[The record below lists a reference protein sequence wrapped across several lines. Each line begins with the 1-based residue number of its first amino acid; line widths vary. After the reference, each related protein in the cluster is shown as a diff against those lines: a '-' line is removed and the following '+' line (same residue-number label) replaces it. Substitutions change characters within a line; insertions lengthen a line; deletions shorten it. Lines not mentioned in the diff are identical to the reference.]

1 MKLSD
6 ISIQRPVFATVM
18 SLAIILFGVIAFT
31 RLPVRE
37 YPDIDPPVVSI
48 TTFYR
53 GASPSVVETE
63 ITDVLEEQFATLEA
77 VKTITSSSREQGSV
91 ITIEFELNREVEQAA
106 NDVRDRVARVRG
118 ELPSEADDPIVAKVD
133 VNAQPIFWIA
143 LSSDRHSGLDLT
155 EVGELILKE
164 RLQRL
169 PGVGSV
175 FIGGERRYAMRVWLD
190 PQRMAARGVTSVD
203 IDRAIQ
209 VENAE
214 IPGGRVEGQGRE
226 FPVRTRGELTR
237 PEEFAAIVVS
247 QRGNDIV
254 RVGDVAEVEVGP
266 EDERTAARWN
276 AQQAIGLGVV
286 KQNRASTLEVAENV
300 RNALP
305 ELQTLMPEGM
315 KLEVAYDSSTFIQE
329 SIDEVSHTILIAMCL
344 VVLVILVFLKSFRA
358 TLIPTVAIPVSIIGA
373 LAVAYMLGFTIN
385 ILTLLALVLA
395 IGLVVDDAIVVLE
408 NVYRHMEMGKSRLRA
423 AYDGSKEIGFAII
436 ATTVSLVAVFIPV
449 AFLQGSVGRLFTEF
463 GITLAVAVL
472 ISGFVA
478 LTLTPMLTS
487 KMLRPLHGTGNS
499 WASRS
504 FDAFFTGLDRNYD
517 RILRGA
523 MRRPVWVLG
532 VSAFSIALA
541 VLAFLFMPK
550 ELAPVED
557 RGVGFGIVIAP
568 EGATLE
574 YTDRY
579 MHMVEGILMPLPER
593 RGLFTATGLGF
604 GGPGR
609 VTNGILFLSLK
620 PKHDRPKA
628 WRPTPLPVLPMIQV
642 PIYRERSQQE
652 IVQELFPQLLGIP
665 GVLAFVIN
673 PPSLGGD
680 FGSSPVEYVLQ
691 AQDYE
696 TLGQSVGVMMG
707 EIQKLGYM
715 INPDTDLRLNT
726 PQLDISI
733 DRDRASQ
740 LGVSVSD
747 IGGAL
752 ETFLGGRVVSE
763 FKRGTKQYDV
773 IAQMRPTARATPSTI
788 DEIYLRGRTGLVQLA
803 SVVNVRETVAP
814 KELNHYNRQRSATI
828 TANLVPQVSLGQ
840 ALDDLDRIATAS
852 LPQGVKREL
861 SGQSKEFR
869 ESSGSLYLLFLL
881 AVVFIYLVLAAQFE
895 SFVHPMTILLSVPLA
910 VVGALISL
918 YLFQQSMNIFS
929 QIGLIMLI
937 GLVTKNS
944 ILIVEYANQLRARG
958 EETSEAVIHAA
969 EIRLRPIL
977 MTSFATIFGVLPLA
991 IGLGTGAESRR
1002 PLGIAVVGGLLFST
1016 FLTLLLVPVVYRLL
1030 ARFTRASIEAVP
1042 TEEEARAHEHE
1053 PGPPAGPGAGDGAP
1067 RAPETPRVPSPGT
1080 PEPAPIAYRT
1090 RTE

>member
-37 YPDIDPPVVSI
+37 YPDIDPPVVSV

-91 ITIEFELNREVEQAA
+91 ITIEFELSREVEQAA

-118 ELPSEADDPIVAKVD
+118 ELPAEADDPIVAKVD

-155 EVGELILKE
+155 EAGELILKE

-190 PQRMAARGVTSVD
+190 PHRMASRGVTSLD
-203 IDRAIQ
+203 IERAIRT
-209 VENAE
+209 ENAE

-226 FPVRTRGELTR
+226 FPVRTRGELAA

-247 QRGNDIV
+247 HRGDDIV

-276 AQQAIGLGVV
+276 GQQAIGLGVV

-305 ELQTLMPEGM
+305 EFQTLIPEGM
-315 KLEVAYDSSTFIQE
+315 KLEVAYDSSVFIQE
-329 SIDEVSHTILIAMCL
+329 SIDEVSHTIIIAMCL

-373 LAVAYMLGFTIN
+373 LAVAYLLGFTIN

-423 AYDGSKEIGFAII
+423 AYDGAKEIGFAII
-436 ATTVSLVAVFIPV
+436 ATTISLVAVFVPV
-449 AFLQGSVGRLFTEF
+449 AFLQGSVGRLFNEF

-487 KMLRPLHGTGNS
+487 RMLRPLHGTSNS

-504 FDAFFTGLDRNYD
+504 FDAFFVGLDRTYD

-523 MRRPVWVLG
+523 MRRPVWVVG
-532 VSAFSIALA
+532 VSAVSIALA

-550 ELAPVED
+550 ELAPIED

-579 MHMVEGILMPLPER
+579 MRMVEAVLLPLPER

-609 VTNGILFLSLK
+609 VTNGFLFLNIK

-628 WRPTPLPVLPMIQV
+628 WRKTPLPVLPMIQV

-652 IVQELFPQLLGIP
+652 IVQELFPQLMGIP

-696 TLGQSVGVMMG
+696 TLGQSVGIMMG

-788 DEIYLRGRTGLVQLA
+788 EEIYLRGRTGLVQLA
-803 SVVNVRETVAP
+803 SVVDVRETVAP

-828 TANLVPQVSLGQ
+828 TANLFPGVSLGQ
-840 ALDDLDRIATAS
+840 ALGDLDRVASTA
-852 LPQGVKREL
+852 LPAGVKREL
-861 SGQSKEFR
+861 SGQSKEYR

-895 SFVHPMTILLSVPLA
+895 SFVHPLTILLSVPLA

-1030 ARFTRASIEAVP
+1030 ARFTRATVEAVP
-1042 TEEEARAHEHE
+1042 TEEEEARAREH
-1053 PGPPAGPGAGDGAP
+1053 GPPRGPVSGDGAP
-1067 RAPETPRVPSPGT
+1067 RPPESPRVPSPGT